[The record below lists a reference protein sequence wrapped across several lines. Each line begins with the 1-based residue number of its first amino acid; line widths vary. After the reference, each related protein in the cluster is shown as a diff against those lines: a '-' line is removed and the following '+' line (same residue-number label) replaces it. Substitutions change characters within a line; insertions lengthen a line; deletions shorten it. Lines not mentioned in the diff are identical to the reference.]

1 MNQKK
6 HKDNKYYNSSD
17 KREISSDDLE
27 SLKLLAIQIEG
38 MKIGVTGYI
47 LLFISTMQGIELI
60 LAKYNSESN
69 LENNVKSS
77 AQPDF
82 IALQSTYIFFIER
95 LIFIY
100 VALTRYDIVY
110 NKSLAGDFP
119 YSLEPNIFIN
129 TANLLSILA
138 GIYFILG
145 AEGIYARDNVQPV
158 FGV

>member
-1 MNQKK
+1 MDLKK
-6 HKDNKYYNSSD
+6 
-17 KREISSDDLE
+17 EINYDDLQ
-27 SLKLLAIQIEG
+27 SLRLLSIQIEG
-38 MKIGVTGYI
+38 IKIGVIAYI
-47 LLFISTMQGIELI
+47 LLFISSMEGVNLI
-60 LAKYNSESN
+60 YSKYDTESAT
-69 LENNVKSS
+69 EEKNNAR

-82 IALQSTYIFFIER
+82 IALQATYIFLIER

-110 NKSLAGDFP
+110 SKSLVGEFL

-129 TANLLSILA
+129 TANILSLIADL
-138 GIYFILG
+138 YFILG